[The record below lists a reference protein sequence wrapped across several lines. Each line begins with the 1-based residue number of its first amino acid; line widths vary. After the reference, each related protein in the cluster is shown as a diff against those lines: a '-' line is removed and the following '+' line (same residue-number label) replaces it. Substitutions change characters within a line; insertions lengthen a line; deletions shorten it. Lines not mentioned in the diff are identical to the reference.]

1 MLHPRRVIPPGVELL
16 TKATRLGGLGHG
28 AAEDVV
34 VVAEYGRDLDLA
46 ANGLRRYSSV
56 SVRGNSL
63 HRTAPAVHRVDPARV
78 AVRPFP
84 GRPS

>member
-1 MLHPRRVIPPGVELL
+1 
-16 TKATRLGGLGHG
+16 
-28 AAEDVV
+28 
-34 VVAEYGRDLDLA
+34 
-46 ANGLRRYSSV
+46 V